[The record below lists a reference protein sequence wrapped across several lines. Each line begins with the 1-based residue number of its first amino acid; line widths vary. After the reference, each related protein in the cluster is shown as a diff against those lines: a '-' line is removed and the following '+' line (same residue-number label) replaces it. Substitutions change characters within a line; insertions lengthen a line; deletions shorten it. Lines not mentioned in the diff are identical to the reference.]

1 MLGNNQHARWYF
13 LRRRRTHAQALG
25 WLVMLMPTQQ
35 AARRDG
41 DWDAWLRAWMALW
54 GQVYHS
60 AFWNTLWL
68 HLVTRLA
75 KHDIAGA
82 PLTLSPK
89 PTPCWNMLWLQPG
102 CAPGQARHRRL

>member
-1 MLGNNQHARWYF
+1 MR
-13 LRRRRTHAQALG
+13 LRHVQALG

-41 DWDAWLRAWMALW
+41 DWDAWLRAWLRLW

-68 HLVTRLA
+68 HLVARLA
-75 KHDIAGA
+75 KHDTAGA
-82 PLTLSPK
+82 QLTRRSCSKDMLTCSGWILARALAAGHGARLPLSALDRV
-89 PTPCWNMLWLQPG
+89 
-102 CAPGQARHRRL
+102 CAEP